1 MGSQKESLSYNKL
14 VALELALQALR
25 EGDTEDGLIRV
36 TLEYLKSE
44 LQYALVW
51 LGVYDR
57 GSHQLLGKGGNCSS
71 GDPSFFK
78 QRFTVKPGDLLEQV
92 LVQQRPIGIP
102 NLQEE
107 ARAGDWRL
115 AAEKFNIQGTV
126 IFPIHYKSTFFGVV
140 LLGSALWGT
149 SPHAEEKPRMSMILG
164 ELAKSLCLLEAE
176 QQRQQIKR
184 LDEPLL
190 NLLPKLRAA
199 SQIPQGSLPHL
210 KRLEAI
216 VAETHRFIAPYR
228 TNIYWYEPKRRY
240 FWKRLSNRGIGF
252 MSREGK
258 QASEDISVREVTDFY
273 YAMGADQLISVDELE
288 EAFWADQ
295 TGRLMQ
301 IIQAR
306 SLIAAPIIF
315 QRELLGFL
323 SVEGNKA
330 RIWTEEE
337 KSFVRG
343 AAHLVGLTAPLDQME
358 ETIQQVKLDQTL
370 TAEVSRAL
378 YSEEDWQSSLKK
390 CTEQLCQR
398 FKAARFLVLLY
409 NQDLKKFEIVYQN
422 QPPGKHRPLP
432 TVLEMLDAVD
442 WQMLERSL
450 EAIAIENLDEDLKL
464 VTWRKMFLE
473 FGMRSLLVCN
483 TSVGKPLEAVV
494 VIGHDETQSWRQV
507 ERDLFRIVSQ
517 QIGLLTHQIQLQRQT
532 DQLKNNYQVVQ
543 GGLTT
548 LQQTQNLERLEQ
560 IAAEQIAKI
569 LQAPLVALLTW
580 QPGRTSARIVA
591 PVVNQQQQFGLI
603 TDLLIPTQTDPLIQ
617 AALQADGLISLG
629 HDEISDETRYWLS
642 GSEIGR
648 VLAITLRTA
657 PDHEPTGIVLVG
669 DRQNRTWTDNQFNVL
684 GILASQLAW
693 CRRNLALTTSLV
705 VQKETL
711 EQLNWYKQRRL
722 EEAYRILGMGVRRLN
737 EMSSQQEMTS
747 NLRYPQILRY
757 LGSTLSAMTP
767 LLKHEQWQFYKHDE
781 AIPLASL
788 LKQALERVDV
798 VFKQRQLWLQ
808 VHNEANLNLSG
819 DIAKIEFILHEIL
832 ILACARSPV
841 GGRLDI
847 WCRQKDANFLDLS
860 VTDQGK
866 VEPQFVE
873 ALQAG
878 RSTDLLLP
886 SLLDQPPGLHLAI
899 CQALMRRIGG
909 EFNLSTME
917 DDRSLSTLVIPL
929 NSRMPIAK
937 QSTDT

>member
-1 MGSQKESLSYNKL
+1 MGSQRESLGYNKQL

-25 EGDTEDGLIRV
+25 EGDTEEELIRV

-51 LGVYDR
+51 LGLYDR
-57 GSHQLLGKGGNCSS
+57 GSHQLLGKGGSCSS

-78 QRFTVKPGDLLEQV
+78 QRFMVKPGDLLEQV
-92 LVQQRPIGIP
+92 LVQQRPTGIP

-126 IFPIHYKSTFFGVV
+126 IFPIHYKSTFLGVV

-149 SPHAEEKPRMSMILG
+149 SPHAEEKTRMSMILG
-164 ELAKSLCLLEAE
+164 ELAKSLYLLEAD
-176 QQRQQIKR
+176 QQRQQVKR

-190 NLLPKLRAA
+190 TLLPKLR
-199 SQIPQGSLPHL
+199 SLPNL

-216 VAETHRFIAPYR
+216 VDETHRFTAPYR

-258 QASEDISVREVTDFY
+258 QTSEDILVQEVTGFY
-273 YAMGADQLISVDELE
+273 YAMGADQLIAVDESEGSLG
-288 EAFWADQ
+288 ADQ
-295 TGRLMQ
+295 AGRLMQ

-306 SLIAAPIIF
+306 SLIAAPLIF
-315 QRELLGFL
+315 QGELLGFL

-343 AAHLVGLTAPLDQME
+343 AAHLVGLTAPLDQTE
-358 ETIQQVKLDQTL
+358 ETTQQVKLDQTL

-398 FKAARFLVLLY
+398 FNAARFLVLLY
-409 NQDLKKFEIVYQN
+409 SKDLKKFEIVYQN
-422 QPPGKHRPLP
+422 QPPGKRRPLP
-432 TVLEMLDAVD
+432 TVLEGLDAVD

-450 EAIAIENLDEDLKL
+450 EAIAIENLEEDLKL
-464 VTWRKMFLE
+464 AAWRKLFLE
-473 FGMRSLLVCN
+473 FGMRSLLVCS

-494 VIGHDETQSWRQV
+494 VIGHDETRSWRQV

-517 QIGLLTHQIQLQRQT
+517 QVGLLTHQIQLQRQT
-532 DQLKNNYQVVQ
+532 DQLQKNYQTVQ
-543 GGLTT
+543 WGLST

-560 IAAEQIAKI
+560 VAAEQIAKV

-580 QPGRTSARIVA
+580 QPGRTSARVVA
-591 PVVNQQQQFGLI
+591 PAISQQQQFGLI

-629 HDEISDETRYWLS
+629 YDEISHETRYWLS

-657 PDHEPTGIVLVG
+657 PDHEPTGIILVG
-669 DRQNRTWTDNQFNVL
+669 DRQNRTWTDNQLNVL

-722 EEAYRILGMGVRRLN
+722 EEVYRILGMGVRRLN
-737 EMSSQQEMTS
+737 ELSSQQDLTS
-747 NLRYPQILRY
+747 NLCYPQILRY
-757 LGSTLSAMTP
+757 LGNTLSAMTP

-781 AIPLASL
+781 TIPLASL
-788 LKQALERVDV
+788 LKQAIERVDV

-819 DIAKIEFILHEIL
+819 DIAKIEFVLHEIL

-860 VTDQGK
+860 VTDQGRL
-866 VEPQFVE
+866 EPQFVE
-873 ALQAG
+873 ALQVG

-886 SLLDQPPGLHLAI
+886 SLLDQSPGLHLAI

-929 NSRMPIAK
+929 TSRIPTAQ
-937 QSTDT
+937 QSTEI